1 MRGFAGLLVYLVG
14 VSAVFSIGIVGL
26 MALQSPAER
35 TPSSPPVAAASHA
48 ESLAKPVKRPV
59 DDKKTA
65 HRNQKHKKEHVTKP
79 VKRPVDDKKT
89 AHRNQKHKKEHV
101 TRKQPHEAPFTDAG
115 RNAYGYAEEPRRIDP
130 NRFLF
135 FGR

>member
-35 TPSSPPVAAASHA
+35 TPSSPPVAAASHT
-48 ESLAKPVKRPV
+48 ESLAKPVKRPI
-59 DDKKTA
+59 
-65 HRNQKHKKEHVTKP
+65 
-79 VKRPVDDKKT
+79 DDKKT

-101 TRKQPHEAPFTDAG
+101 TRKQPHEAPAARYCATCCAK
-115 RNAYGYAEEPRRIDP
+115 
-130 NRFLF
+130 
-135 FGR
+135 

>member
-35 TPSSPPVAAASHA
+35 TPYSPPVAAASHA

-65 HRNQKHKKEHVTKP
+65 
-79 VKRPVDDKKT
+79 
-89 AHRNQKHKKEHV
+89 HV

>member
-1 MRGFAGLLVYLVG
+1 MPGVVALGAILMRGFAGLLAYLAGISAIVG
-14 VSAVFSIGIVGL
+14 IGIVGL
-26 MALQSPAER
+26 MALQAPTER
-35 TPSSPPVAAASHA
+35 APSSPPVAAT
-48 ESLAKPVKRPV
+48 ESLA
-59 DDKKTA
+59 
-65 HRNQKHKKEHVTKP
+65 KP